1 MRITEEYASPTE
13 LTPWQLEDQI
23 DAFHRIERDWKR
35 QGQPFAH
42 IETWFSSG
50 NVTNT
55 SLEAAVFVD
64 RVLERL
70 DCERARCLRAER
82 IRAEII
88 ERRTRRG
95 ADKDRL
101 P

>member
-1 MRITEEYASPTE
+1 MPRVREEPNLFEALSSMRIFIEDASPTE

-23 DAFHRIERDWKR
+23 DTFHRIERDWKR

-42 IETWFSSG
+42 IERLVHSG

-55 SLEAAVFVD
+55 SLETAVFVD

-70 DCERARCLRAER
+70 ES
-82 IRAEII
+82 
-88 ERRTRRG
+88 
-95 ADKDRL
+95 
-101 P
+101 